1 MLKTLSGQ
9 ILRTGGSGQFIALP
23 DAQPALGPTPSTST
37 GYTLIT
43 TPTGITRYSN
53 VLGNITFFEG
63 SLTNNVLDQNITIQ
77 TSGTGI
83 LHVFSP
89 TVFENTVTIQN
100 FSFTD
105 LTVSGLVRFT
115 NTATAT
121 SITSGTLVVAGGV
134 GIGENIFVGA
144 NAEIGSSLSVG
155 GEGYFGQ
162 NLRTDGSLQVANS
175 FTAGGT
181 VTLDPRGYS
190 ISIQPSD
197 TGTVTV
203 YPRIVTG
210 SIDNMNIGT
219 LARGTG
225 KFTDIEA
232 FSEILTST
240 ATSYNTTTG
249 ALIVAGGVGIG
260 QNLNVGSSAT
270 IFGSLHAD
278 NVYDNNN
285 RVITQVTAG
294 QGLGGGGT
302 GGPNVTLSNTGVL
315 SIIAGTN
322 TNVSSTTG
330 NVTVWITPPTLQYV
344 TQQGNT
350 TDRSIFFNNSSNVTG
365 YNTASVVV
373 LGGQAITKDLWVG
386 GNVRAGIVTATTAIL
401 NSLTIAT
408 TSSWLGIST
417 ITNNSIYTPGG
428 VGIGTDLTVVGNT
441 LMYGNLTVLGTQTL
455 ITSLTVDLGRKVIA
469 LSTSAGPAILSI
481 GAGMTIGPI
490 NNPFV
495 KFLFDGVNAWQ
506 STGNLNP
513 ATNKG
518 YNLGSAANQ
527 WNTLYTSRVS
537 VSGTDTALTS
547 ATGALTVAGGV
558 GIGGRLNVG
567 NQTTFQGLVRQTN
580 NTEST
585 STVTGATVIAGG
597 LGVGGNIFATQYYLP
612 GGVRLASIND
622 LSVFGV
628 AGVYAGTDTAVSS
641 SSGLLTV
648 WNTSTLQSI
657 TSRGN
662 TTDQA
667 IYINNVTN
675 SFNSTTGALTV
686 AGGVS
691 IQKDLY
697 VGGNTIVY
705 GTVTFS
711 GTATNVLTTNT
722 VFTDNLLELH
732 KPNAGSV
739 WTVNDGK
746 DIGVRFHYYS
756 TTGTSAA
763 LVLANDTKYLEW
775 YDVGVENPNSTFTG
789 TYGTFKT
796 GSIKLVDGTDSINTV
811 SGALTIVGGAGIGG
825 NLWVGGSLFASGST
839 VVTTAT
845 LATYGVTSITAGT
858 DTAVSSS
865 TGLVVVWNTSNL
877 QTVTDRG
884 NSTNNPVTVNNTLTV
899 AQSVNASSLSV
910 TNSAVF
916 HKGLTAETTSTF
928 NTTVVVGSSAL
939 ETSVT
944 SINTA
949 DPTSIDSF
957 DTTLYRSA
965 RCVVQISDVT
975 NGFYQ
980 LVEVVLMHD
989 DYGQVYKSE
998 YGIINTGIPLGE
1010 FTTSLIGTTV
1020 SLYFTAFN
1028 ASNITSNVVKT
1039 LISV

>member
-9 ILRTGGSGQFIALP
+9 VLRTGGSGNFINLP
-23 DAQPALGPTPSTST
+23 NAQPALGPTPSTST
-37 GYTLIT
+37 GFTLIT
-43 TPTGITRYSN
+43 TPTGITSYSN
-53 VLGNITFFEG
+53 ILGNITFFEG
-63 SLTNNVLDQNITIQ
+63 SLTNSILDQNISIQ
-77 TSGTGI
+77 TSGSGI

-89 TVFENTVTIQN
+89 TVFENTVTIRN
-100 FSFTD
+100 FIFND
-105 LTVSGLVRFT
+105 LTVPGLVKFT
-115 NTATAT
+115 NTATST
-121 SITSGTLVVAGGV
+121 GVTSGTLVV
-134 GIGENIFVGA
+134 
-144 NAEIGSSLSVG
+144 S
-155 GEGYFGQ
+155 
-162 NLRTDGSLQVANS
+162 
-175 FTAGGT
+175 
-181 VTLDPRGYS
+181 
-190 ISIQPSD
+190 
-197 TGTVTV
+197 
-203 YPRIVTG
+203 
-210 SIDNMNIGT
+210 
-219 LARGTG
+219 
-225 KFTDIEA
+225 
-232 FSEILTST
+232 
-240 ATSYNTTTG
+240 
-249 ALIVAGGVGIG
+249 GGVGIG
-260 QNLNVGSSAT
+260 QNIYVGTDANVGNFLGVGGGGSFGDNVS
-270 IFGSLHAD
+270 INGSLSVVNSFTAGKTVTLNPID
-278 NVYDNNN
+278 YNISIQPSGTGTIVIYPASVTGSINNMNIGTSARGSGKFTNLEAYTETLTSTASIALSVSGGASIGQNLSVGGALTVTNSLYAGNIYDNGN

-294 QGLGGGGT
+294 RGLGGGGI

-350 TDRSIFFNNSSNVTG
+350 TTLPIFLNSTGNVTS
-365 YNTASVVV
+365 YSTASLVVA
-373 LGGQAITKDLWVG
+373 GGQAIAKDLWVG
-386 GNVRAGIVTATTAIL
+386 GNIRAGVVTATTAIL
-401 NSLTIAT
+401 NSLTIVT

-481 GAGMTIGPI
+481 GAGITIGPI
-490 NNPFV
+490 ANPFV
-495 KFLFDGVNAWQ
+495 KFLFDGVNSWQ
-506 STGNLNP
+506 STGNLSP
-513 ATNKG
+513 ATNNG
-518 YNLGSAANQ
+518 YNLGSASVQ
-527 WNTLYTSRVS
+527 WNELFASR
-537 VSGTDTALTS
+537 TALTS
-547 ATGALTVAGGV
+547 TASAVSSSTGALTVVGGV
-558 GIGGRLNVG
+558 GIQGTLNVG
-567 NQTTFQGLVRQTN
+567 NQATFQGLVRQPNQTA
-580 NTEST
+580 ST

-628 AGVYAGTDTAVSS
+628 AAVYAGTDTAVST
-641 SSGLLTV
+641 SSGLITV
-648 WNTSTLQSI
+648 WNTSTLQSV

-662 TTDQA
+662 ITDQA
-667 IYINNVTN
+667 IYINNLTN
-675 SFNSTTGALTV
+675 AVNSTTGALTV

-732 KPNAGSV
+732 KPNVGTEWA
-739 WTVNDGK
+739 VNDGK
-746 DIGVRFHYYS
+746 DIGVRFHYYD
-756 TTGTSAA
+756 TTGTNAA
-763 LVLANDTKYLEW
+763 LVLANGSKYLEW
-775 YDVGVENPNSTFTG
+775 YQVGVENPNSTFTG

-796 GSIKLVDGTDSINTV
+796 GSIRLVDSTVSSNTV
-811 SGALTIVGGAGIGG
+811 SGALIVSGGAGIGG
-825 NLWVGGSLFASGST
+825 NLNVGGNLFSAGSV

-845 LATYGVTSITAGT
+845 LASYGVTSITAGT

-865 TGLVVVWNTSNL
+865 TGFVVVWNTSNL
-877 QTVTDRG
+877 QTITDRG
-884 NSTNNPVTVNNTLTV
+884 NSTTNSVVVNNTLTV
-899 AQSVNASSLSV
+899 AKAINAGSLAV
-910 TNSAVF
+910 TNNAIF
-916 HKGLTAETTSTF
+916 HNGLTAETTSTF
-928 NTTVVVGSSAL
+928 NKTVVVGSSAL

-944 SINTA
+944 NINTA

-957 DTTLYRSA
+957 DATLYRSA
-965 RCVVQISDVT
+965 RCVVQISDIT

-998 YGIINTGIPLGE
+998 YGIINTGIVLGE
-1010 FTTSLIGTTV
+1010 FTTDLIGTTV
-1020 SLYFTAFN
+1020 NLYFTAYN
-1028 ASNITSNVVKT
+1028 ASNMTSNVVKT

>member
-9 ILRTGGSGQFIALP
+9 VLRTGGSGDFIALP
-23 DAQPALGPTPSTST
+23 GAQPALGPTPSTST

-43 TPTGITRYSN
+43 TPTGVTNYSN
-53 VLGNITFFEG
+53 ILGNITFFEG

-115 NTATAT
+115 NTVS
-121 SITSGTLVVAGGV
+121 SINTTSGTLVVSGGV
-134 GIGENIFVGA
+134 GIGENL
-144 NAEIGSSLSVG
+144 NIG
-155 GEGYFGQ
+155 
-162 NLRTDGSLQVANS
+162 GSFS
-175 FTAGGT
+175 AGGT
-181 VTLDPRGYS
+181 GSFGDSVSIAGNLSVTNAFTASGTITLDPAGYS
-190 ISIQPSD
+190 VSIQPSG
-197 TGTVTV
+197 TGTVAI
-203 YPRIVTG
+203 YPTAVTG
-210 SIDNMNIGT
+210 NIDNMNIGT
-219 LARGTG
+219 SARGTG
-225 KFTDIEA
+225 KFTNIEA
-232 FSEILTST
+232 YTETLTST
-240 ATSYNTTTG
+240 ASI
-249 ALIVAGGVGIG
+249 ALSVAGGASIG
-260 QNLNVGSSAT
+260 QDLSVGGALT
-270 IFGSLHAD
+270 VTNSLHAG
-278 NVYDNNN
+278 NIYDNGT
-285 RVITQVTAG
+285 RVITQVSAG
-294 QGLGGGGT
+294 QGIGGGGT

-675 SFNSTTGALTV
+675 AFNSTTGALTV

-732 KPNAGSV
+732 NPNEGSV

-811 SGALTIVGGAGIGG
+811 SGALTVVGGAGIGG

-858 DTAVSSS
+858 DTAISSS

-899 AQSVNASSLSV
+899 NQSVNASSLSV

-916 HKGLTAETTSTF
+916 HAGLTAETTSTF

-944 SINTA
+944 NINTA

-965 RCVVQISDVT
+965 RCVVQISDIT

-1010 FTTSLIGTTV
+1010 FTTSLDGTTV
-1020 SLYFTAFN
+1020 ILYFTAYN
-1028 ASNITSNVVKT
+1028 ASEITSNVVKT

>member
-9 ILRTGGSGQFIALP
+9 ILRTGGSGEFISLP
-23 DAQPALGPTPSTST
+23 GAQPALGPTPNTST

-43 TPTGITRYSN
+43 TPTGVTSYSN
-53 VLGNITFFEG
+53 ILGNITFFEG

-105 LTVSGLVRFT
+105 LTVAGFVRFT

-134 GIGENIFVGA
+134 GIGQNIYVGA
-144 NAEIGSSLSVG
+144 NANIGSSLSVD
-155 GEGYFGQ
+155 GEGYFGDSVRVNG
-162 NLRTDGSLQVANS
+162 NLEVANS

-181 VTLDPRGYS
+181 ITLDPRGFS
-190 ISIQPSD
+190 VSIQPSD
-197 TGTVTV
+197 TGTVAI
-203 YPRIVTG
+203 YPKIITG

-232 FSEILTST
+232 FTEILTST
-240 ATSYNTTTG
+240 ASI
-249 ALIVAGGVGIG
+249 ALSVAGGASIG
-260 QNLNVGSSAT
+260 QDLSVGGALT
-270 IFGSLHAD
+270 VTNSLHAG
-278 NVYDNNN
+278 NIYDNGT

-294 QGLGGGGT
+294 RGLGGGGT

-315 SIIAGTN
+315 SIIAGTS

-344 TQQGNT
+344 TQQGNST
-350 TDRSIFFNNSSNVTG
+350 TQPVFLNSTSNVTS
-365 YNTASVVV
+365 YTTASLVVA
-373 LGGQAITKDLWVG
+373 GGQAIGKDLWVG
-386 GNVRAGIVTATTAIL
+386 GNIRAGIVTATTAIL
-401 NSLTIAT
+401 NSLTVAT
-408 TSSWLGIST
+408 TASWLGIST

-490 NNPFV
+490 ANPFV
-495 KFLFDGVNAWQ
+495 KFLFDGVNSWQ
-506 STGNLNP
+506 STGNLSP
-513 ATNKG
+513 ATNNG
-518 YNLGSAANQ
+518 YNLGSASVQ
-527 WNTLYTSRVS
+527 WNQLFASRAALTS
-537 VSGTDTALTS
+537 TASAITS

-558 GIGGRLNVG
+558 GIGGTLNVG
-567 NQTTFQGLVRQTN
+567 NQTTFQGLVRQSNQTA
-580 NTEST
+580 ST

-667 IYINNVTN
+667 IYINNTTN
-675 SFNSTTGALTV
+675 AYNSYTGALTV

-732 KPNAGSV
+732 KPNDGTV

-756 TTGTSAA
+756 TTGTNAA

-775 YDVGVENPNSTFTG
+775 YNVGVENPNSTFTG

-796 GSIKLVDGTDSINTV
+796 GNIKLVDGTDAVNTV
-811 SGALTIVGGAGIGG
+811 SGALTVVGGAGIGG
-825 NLWVGGSLFASGST
+825 NLWVGGSVFASGST

-845 LATYGVTSITAGT
+845 LATYGVTAITAGT

-877 QTVTDRG
+877 QSVTNRG
-884 NSTNNPVTVNNTLTV
+884 NSTTNPITVNNTLTV
-899 AQSVNASSLSV
+899 NQAVNAGSLEI

-916 HKGLTAETTSTF
+916 HNGLTAETTSTF
-928 NTTVVVGSSAL
+928 NKTVIVGSSAL

-944 SINTA
+944 NINTA

-1020 SLYFTAFN
+1020 SLYFTAYN

>member
-9 ILRTGGSGQFIALP
+9 VLRTGGSGNFINLP
-23 DAQPALGPTPSTST
+23 GAQPALGPTPSTST
-37 GYTLIT
+37 GFTLIT
-43 TPTGITRYSN
+43 TPTGVTSYSN

-63 SLTNNVLDQNITIQ
+63 SLTNNVLDQNISIQ

-89 TVFENTVTIQN
+89 TVFENTVTIRN
-100 FSFTD
+100 FVFTD
-105 LTVSGLVRFT
+105 LTVPGLVRFT
-115 NTATAT
+115 DNVDSSNT
-121 SITSGTLVVAGGV
+121 TSGTLVVTGG
-134 GIGENIFVGA
+134 A
-144 NAEIGSSLSVG
+144 
-155 GEGYFGQ
+155 
-162 NLRTDGSLQVANS
+162 
-175 FTAGGT
+175 
-181 VTLDPRGYS
+181 
-190 ISIQPSD
+190 
-197 TGTVTV
+197 
-203 YPRIVTG
+203 
-210 SIDNMNIGT
+210 
-219 LARGTG
+219 
-225 KFTDIEA
+225 
-232 FSEILTST
+232 
-240 ATSYNTTTG
+240 
-249 ALIVAGGVGIG
+249 GIG
-260 QNLNVGSSAT
+260 QNLNVGSNFTAGGTGSFGSDVTVGNNLSVANAFTASGTITLDPVGHNVSIQPSDTGSVTIYPTVVTGNIDNMNIGATVRGSAKFT
-270 IFGSLHAD
+270 DIEAYTETLTSTASIALSVAGGASIGQDLSVGGALTVTNSLHAG
-278 NVYDNNN
+278 NIYDNNT
-285 RVITQVTAG
+285 RVITQVVAG
-294 QGLGGGGT
+294 RGLGGGGT
-302 GGPNVTLSNTGVL
+302 GGPSVTLSNTGVL

-344 TQQGNT
+344 TQQGNST
-350 TDRSIFFNNSSNVTG
+350 TQPIFLNSTSNVTS
-365 YNTASVVV
+365 YTTASLVVA
-373 LGGQAITKDLWVG
+373 GGQAIAKDLWVG
-386 GNVRAGIVTATTAIL
+386 GNIRAGIVTATTAIL
-401 NSLTIAT
+401 NSLTVAT
-408 TSSWLGIST
+408 TASWLGIST

-428 VGIGTDLTVVGNT
+428 VGIGSNLTVVGDT

-490 NNPFV
+490 ANPFV
-495 KFLFDGVNAWQ
+495 KFLFDGVNSWQ
-506 STGNLNP
+506 STGNLSP
-513 ATNKG
+513 ATNNG
-518 YNLGSAANQ
+518 YNLGSAAVQ
-527 WNTLYTSRVS
+527 WNQLFASRAALTS
-537 VSGTDTALTS
+537 TASAITS

-558 GIGGRLNVG
+558 GIGGTLNVG
-567 NQTTFQGLVRQTN
+567 NQATFQGLVRQTN
-580 NTEST
+580 QTAST

-612 GGVRLASIND
+612 GGIRLASIND

-648 WNTSTLQSI
+648 WNTSTLQSV

-667 IYINNVTN
+667 IYINNLTN
-675 SFNSTTGALTV
+675 AVNSTTGALTV

-732 KPNAGSV
+732 KPNVGTEWA
-739 WTVNDGK
+739 VNDGK
-746 DIGVRFHYYS
+746 DIGVRFHYYD
-756 TTGTSAA
+756 TTGTNAA

-775 YDVGVENPNSTFTG
+775 YRVGVENPNSTFTG

-796 GSIKLVDGTDSINTV
+796 GSIQLVDSTDSSNTV
-811 SGALTIVGGAGIGG
+811 SGALVVAGGAGIGG
-825 NLWVGGSLFASGST
+825 NLTVGGNLFSAGSV

-845 LATYGVTSITAGT
+845 LASYGVTSITAGT

-865 TGLVVVWNTSNL
+865 TGFVVIWNTSNL

-884 NSTNNPVTVNNTLTV
+884 NTTNNPVTINNAFTV
-899 AQSVNASSLSV
+899 TQAINAGSLEV
-910 TNSAVF
+910 TGSARF
-916 HKGLTAETTSTF
+916 HNGLTAETTSTF
-928 NTTVVVGSSAL
+928 NKTVIVGSSAL

-944 SINTA
+944 NINTA

-965 RCVVQISDVT
+965 RCVVQISDIT

-980 LVEVVLMHD
+980 LVEVVLVHD

-998 YGIINTGIPLGE
+998 YGIINTGIVLGE
-1010 FTTSLIGTTV
+1010 FSTDLVGTTV
-1020 SLYFTAFN
+1020 SLYFTAYN
-1028 ASNITSNVVKT
+1028 AAHIVSNVVKT